1 MVLGLLHM
9 TQTKVIH
16 ILVLSLLHLRRH
28 AAHVIFADGMDIS
41 HQMEWAWIIVYPSR
55 LVLQINNIFQL
66 HYFTKLVIQDFFDLV
81 HFDGANTVFVT

>member
-41 HQMEWAWIIVYPSR
+41 HQMERA
-55 LVLQINNIFQL
+55 
-66 HYFTKLVIQDFFDLV
+66 
-81 HFDGANTVFVT
+81 